1 MTFSVLLV
9 YIGVVCVAFAGG
21 CDAVAPVIDDVQPS
35 YGSIGGGT
43 LVTISGKNLMPE
55 MKSSSDPFKSAGYV
69 TLVDEKQKPI
79 FSFFAGNDGRLG
91 VYVGDSSVSAVSD
104 PLYYCDSWSK

>member
-1 MTFSVLLV
+1 MTFLVLLV

-43 LVTISGKNLMPE
+43 LVTISGKNLMRE
-55 MKSSSDPFKSAGYV
+55 MKSSSDPFKKWGKGYPRRNV
-69 TLVDEKQKPI
+69 WCSMYGE
-79 FSFFAGNDGRLG
+79 
-91 VYVGDSSVSAVSD
+91 SSS
-104 PLYYCDSWSK
+104 LE

>member
-1 MTFSVLLV
+1 MTFLVLLV

-43 LVTISGKNLMPE
+43 LVTI
-55 MKSSSDPFKSAGYV
+55 
-69 TLVDEKQKPI
+69 
-79 FSFFAGNDGRLG
+79 
-91 VYVGDSSVSAVSD
+91 
-104 PLYYCDSWSK
+104 